1 MKRLALALI
10 LAGWPAGLL
19 AEGLRFDSPTFESPR
34 YAVRLTFST
43 KAGPVTLEEVR
54 LNGTAFAAALFFQAG
69 VLADRSK
76 PLAAGSYD
84 VVLPYAW
91 AAKKKYAVS
100 VAYRAKGSS
109 RTRTADYT
117 GVSPEQ
123 GGIPPGA
130 VEGFHRVYRVTEEAG
145 LARSGEIASLTL
157 TALRPEVEDGLLRL
171 YDGPAELP
179 YQVLERRATGAA
191 GSPSAGGPSAGG
203 PSPPAMTY
211 KLVFPLNAEAG
222 DRKLLLVTRGQPAAS
237 GESGLTLTGEKLGKT
252 IQSRRLVLQFHPQ
265 SGQILT
271 IDYLKERLKL
281 WNKEGPVHWNPD
293 VFIPGIAWDHSF
305 DWNPPEEFDEKLG
318 EFVYVNARSG
328 PLPHVKDAR
337 LEVRYTV
344 EADSPYF
351 LSETRLSVEN
361 DLGVIALRND
371 EMVLY
376 KELFDTLMYRD
387 NDGRIVTLPLK
398 ERAES
403 PFGLAHIAPPNIP
416 WAGLL
421 NMKEGYGF
429 FTVRIEA
436 ADAGLRAAG
445 SFLHK
450 AGTYFYA
457 PSDGSYVYWVRPLL
471 YTWGDYRTND
481 LLTFLPK
488 GSTFYEKNAYV
499 LLRLTGQTPRDLD
512 TLLRKLKEPLRVF

>member
-10 LAGWPAGLL
+10 LAGLPAALL
-19 AEGLRFDSPTFESPR
+19 AEGLIFDPPTFESPR
-34 YAVRLTFST
+34 YAIRVTFSAKT
-43 KAGPVTLEEVR
+43 GPLTLDEVR
-54 LNGTAFAAALFFQAG
+54 LNGTAIDAALFFQGG
-69 VLADRSK
+69 VLADKSK
-76 PLAAGSYD
+76 PLPAGSYD
-84 VVLPYAW
+84 IILPFAW
-91 AAKKKYAVS
+91 AAKRKYAVT
-100 VAYRAKGSS
+100 VAYRAMGSS
-109 RTRTADYT
+109 RARTAEYS

-123 GGIPPGA
+123 GGIPAGA
-130 VEGFHRVYRVTEEAG
+130 REGFHRVYRVAEEADIE
-145 LARSGEIASLTL
+145 RTGEICSLTL
-157 TALRPEVEDGLLRL
+157 TALRSEVEDGLLCL
-171 YDGPAELP
+171 FDGPAGIP
-179 YQVLERRATGAA
+179 YQVLEKRASGT
-191 GSPSAGGPSAGG
+191 AGG
-203 PSPPAMTY
+203 PSPLAMTY
-211 KLVFPLNAEAG
+211 KLVFPLNASAG
-222 DRKLLLVTRGQPAAS
+222 EKKLLLVTRGEPASTGS
-237 GESGLTLTGEKLGKT
+237 GGLTLTGEKLGRT

-271 IDYLKERLKL
+271 LDFLKEKVKL

-293 VFIPGIAWDHSF
+293 VFIPGVAWDHSF
-305 DWNPPEEFDEKLG
+305 DWDPPQDFEEKLG
-318 EFVYVNARSG
+318 ELVYVNSRSG
-328 PLPHVKDAR
+328 PLPHVKDVR
-337 LEVRYTV
+337 LDVRYTV

-351 LSETRLSVEN
+351 FVETRLSVEN

-376 KELFDTLMYRD
+376 KELFDTLIYRD
-387 NDGRIVTLPLK
+387 KDGRIVTLPLREK
-398 ERAES
+398 PEA
-403 PFGLAHIAPPNIP
+403 PFGLAHVAAPDIP

-436 ADAGLRAAG
+436 SEANLGAAG

-471 YTWGDYRTND
+471 YTWGDYRTNG

-499 LLRLTGQTPRDLD
+499 LLRLTGQTPRELD
-512 TLLRKLKEPLRVF
+512 TLLLKLKDPLRVF